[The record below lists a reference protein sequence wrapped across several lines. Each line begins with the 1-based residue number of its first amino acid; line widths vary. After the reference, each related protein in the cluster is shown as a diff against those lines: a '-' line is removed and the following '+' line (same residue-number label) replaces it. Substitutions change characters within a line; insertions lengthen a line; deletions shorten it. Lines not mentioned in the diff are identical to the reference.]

1 MIQAVMR
8 QNLVFR
14 YGKRNGTCMKTKQY
28 TLWTLISLLPL
39 LLSAQHKWEGTIF
52 FGGANYQGDLVP
64 TDYPYLEETNPA
76 YGLALR
82 YYLGKTWAL
91 RLGATYGE
99 LSGTDQNF
107 DDPGFS
113 EKRQYSFKSQ
123 VIESALLLEWE
134 PFAKKR
140 YSDTI
145 PNYFNGIISPYLFA
159 GAGLSILDAKPT
171 FARYQNGEL
180 PPFIAADKSINY
192 PQQNFA
198 VPIGGGFKVDLGR
211 RVALGLEAGTRY
223 AFTDYIDGVSKA
235 ANPDKGDW
243 YAFAGATLTIR
254 FYAKD
259 SDKDGIPDKEDRCP
273 EIFGHITAKGCPD
286 RDGDGVEDVED
297 LCPDEFGLKL
307 LAGCPDDDNDGI
319 ANMDD
324 TCPTEPG
331 PEYTN
336 GCPDTDGDKIA
347 DKDDWCALL
356 AGPSWKGGCP
366 LLDTN
371 GDSEIDEA
379 PFCNTGAHFDEK
391 LTETWQ
397 EVALPS
403 AVIRVSTQFIFKPIG
418 YMQQKT
424 EEDISE

>member
-1 MIQAVMR
+1 
-8 QNLVFR
+8 
-14 YGKRNGTCMKTKQY
+14 MKIKQY
-28 TLWTLISLLPL
+28 TLWTLLSLLPL
-39 LLSAQHKWEGTIF
+39 LLSAQHKWESSVF

-64 TDYPYLEETNPA
+64 TDYPFPEETNLA

-82 YYLGKTWAL
+82 YYLSETWAL

-123 VIESALLLEWE
+123 VIESALLFEWE
-134 PFAKKR
+134 PFGKKR

-159 GAGLSILDAKPT
+159 GAGLSILEANPT

-180 PPFIAADKSINY
+180 PPSIAADNAITY
-192 PQQNFA
+192 PQHNFA
-198 VPIGGGFKVDLGR
+198 MPIGGGIKIDLSK

-223 AFTDYIDGVSKA
+223 AFTDYIDGVSES
-235 ANPDKGDW
+235 ANPDKDDW

-254 FYAKD
+254 FFARD
-259 SDKDGIPDKEDRCP
+259 TDDDGIPDKEDRCP
-273 EIFGHITAKGCPD
+273 DIPGHISAKGCPD

-307 LAGCPDDDNDGI
+307 LAGCPDDDGDGI
-319 ANMDD
+319 PNLDD
-324 TCPTEPG
+324 VCPDAPG
-331 PEYTN
+331 PEYTA

-347 DKDDWCALL
+347 DKDDWCAFL
-356 AGPSWKGGCP
+356 AGPAWKGGCP

-371 GDSEIDEA
+371 GDGKIDEE
-379 PFCNTGAHFDEK
+379 PFCHTLEAVEQQLADA
-391 LTETWQ
+391 WQ
-397 EVALPS
+397 EVELTSAFLRLPQRFDVR
-403 AVIRVSTQFIFKPIG
+403 ATGIFVEKKARKG
-418 YMQQKT
+418 Q
-424 EEDISE
+424 